1 MRFSVTLPS
10 VGPRSTLDRDELIT
24 AVHSIERAGL
34 DACAVSDHP
43 FPMERHSR
51 HTGLDPFAAL
61 TYVAV
66 ATKTIELQV
75 LLAVLPYRN
84 PFVLAQAAA
93 TVDYLSNGR
102 FTLGVGAGYL
112 RDEFDALGADF
123 ADRGAITDEGI
134 AAIRAAWNGTP
145 VIRGGSRW
153 VASGNVL
160 SPPPNGSRRPPIWV
174 GGNSGPAMRR
184 AAHHADGWIPLEL
197 PAGSNATSSLAGLKQ
212 LREAIET
219 CRGLRPPQA
228 PPLEICLMRAD
239 PQWLQRPASEISQE
253 LEELEELGVTW
264 IGLNFEAPDAN
275 HFIDQVESFGVLLNR
290 R

>member
-10 VGPRSTLDRDELIT
+10 VGPSSTLDRDELVT
-24 AVHSIERAGL
+24 AVQAIERAGL
-34 DACAVSDHP
+34 DACAVTDHP
-43 FPMERHSR
+43 FPIERHSR

-66 ATKTIELQV
+66 VTETIELQV

-102 FTLGVGAGYL
+102 FTLGVGAGYMKQ
-112 RDEFDALGADF
+112 EFDALGSDF

-134 AAIRAAWNGTP
+134 AAIRTAWNGAP
-145 VIRGGSRW
+145 VTQRSSRW
-153 VASGNVL
+153 VASGNVF

-174 GGNSGPAMRR
+174 GGNSTPAMRR
-184 AAHHADGWIPLEL
+184 AAQHAEGWIPLEL
-197 PAGSNATSSLAGLKQ
+197 PAGSKATSSLAGTKQ
-212 LREAIET
+212 LRQAIET
-219 CRGLRPPQA
+219 CRGMRPPQA
-228 PPLEICLMRAD
+228 APLAICLMRAD
-239 PQWLQRPASEISQE
+239 PKWLQRPAATISEE

-264 IGLNFEAPDAN
+264 IALNFEAPDAK
-275 HFIDQVESFGVLLNR
+275 HFVDQVESFGALLNR